1 MSGPAFDFCLVVT
14 QRRHVDDTALSVVG
28 DGARQWME
36 IAQAF
41 AGPPTIRTKEF
52 LTMSRR
58 SYETLLLDVDDHGV
72 ATLTLNRP

>member
-1 MSGPAFDFCLVVT
+1 
-14 QRRHVDDTALSVVG
+14 
-28 DGARQWME
+28 ME

-41 AGPPTIRTKEF
+41 AGPRPPHKEF

-72 ATLTLNRP
+72 ATLTFNRPKR